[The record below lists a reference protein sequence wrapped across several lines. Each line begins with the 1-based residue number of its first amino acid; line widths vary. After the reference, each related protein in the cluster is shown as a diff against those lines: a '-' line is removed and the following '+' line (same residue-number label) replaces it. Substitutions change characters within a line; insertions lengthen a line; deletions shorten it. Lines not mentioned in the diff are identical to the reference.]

1 MSHSENFARKCKIVA
16 LSVIKGNNPKLLEE
30 STAKTQPQ
38 QDRLVSCCVCT
49 SDEVIFGSQNKWIT
63 SLAEGDI

>member
-1 MSHSENFARKCKIVA
+1 MMA
-16 LSVIKGNNPKLLEE
+16 LSMTKGNNPKLLEE

-49 SDEVIFGSQNKWIT
+49 SDEVIFGSQKKWMT
-63 SLAEGDI
+63 SLTQGDI